1 MWVIAFSPLS
11 LRMSSKPQTIN
22 CSTGNAQRSEGGTSI
37 DRKALQTTLTHSSIA
52 FCCFTLNERP
62 KLCLMDGRLVG
73 EREKE
78 EEEEEEEGDGD
89 DGDEMR
95 NEEEVNKDDL
105 YADENV
111 EKVIA
116 FDNMLLNPSWIFD
129 FWLIS

>member
-11 LRMSSKPQTIN
+11 LWMSSKPQTIN
-22 CSTGNAQRSEGGTSI
+22 CSTENAQCSEGGTSI
-37 DRKALQTTLTHSSIA
+37 DRKAQQTTLAHSSIT
-52 FCCFTLNERP
+52 FCRFTLNERP
-62 KLCLMDGRLVG
+62 LLCLMIGSVG
-73 EREKE
+73 EGEEEEK

-105 YADENV
+105 CADVNV

-116 FDNMLLNPSWIFD
+116 FR
-129 FWLIS
+129 